1 MLFKLIFH
9 DMILFDMTI
18 YDIYDSNDIWCFGVV
33 ILPTLIEMPDQLNQH
48 TTSCVLPASLQ
59 V

>member
-1 MLFKLIFH
+1 MLFKSIFY
-9 DMILFDMTI
+9 DMIIFDMTI
-18 YDIYDSNDIWCFGVV
+18 YDIYDSNGVLV
-33 ILPTLIEMPDQLNQH
+33 ILPTLIEMPDQLDHH